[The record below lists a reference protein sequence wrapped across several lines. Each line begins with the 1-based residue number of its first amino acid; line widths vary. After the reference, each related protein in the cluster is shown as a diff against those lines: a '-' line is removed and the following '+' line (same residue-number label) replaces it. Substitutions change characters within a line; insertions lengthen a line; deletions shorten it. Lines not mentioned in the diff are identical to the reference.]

1 MRPNTKTVV
10 VAVAFEVKNMLLEIR
25 EIGAIW
31 INRFKIIERKIKS
44 MWENIC
50 LASHLADEFRLCQ
63 PYVPSVV
70 TKLNAS
76 KYGFLLA
83 KPCLFSWNL
92 IPEFTLRQIFHGK
105 VLNIIVPDSW
115 IEFLL
120 CRYFPAQLSGRFFFF
135 WGGGEFP
142 FPIYLFLFFCKRFVS
157 LLQYLSTKTK

>member
-10 VAVAFEVKNMLLEIR
+10 VAVAFEVKNILLEIR
-25 EIGAIW
+25 ENGATW
-31 INRFKIIERKIKS
+31 INHFKIIKS

-63 PYVPSVV
+63 PYVPSIM

-76 KYGFLLA
+76 KFGFLLA

-120 CRYFPAQLSGRFFFF
+120 RRYFPAQLRGLFF
-135 WGGGEFP
+135 WGGGGGGGGFSFSYKSIP
-142 FPIYLFLFFCKRFVS
+142 FPL
-157 LLQYLSTKTK
+157 